1 MKEIILKTTKG
12 QRAQLQ
18 PMLDKIKEMALANE
32 RGILLAQVHATKIAV
47 RVISHTEAKKISGKI
62 KGLEF

>member
-18 PMLDKIKEMALANE
+18 PMLDKIKEMALADE
-32 RGILLAQVHATKIAV
+32 RGILLAQVHATKIAFSDQ
-47 RVISHTEAKKISGKI
+47 RPPRPSGGALFVSPI
-62 KGLEF
+62 P